1 MQGNG
6 KVKEK
11 KGKAKVSLSL
21 KIGICI
27 LIISGILSA
36 VAIMFSFAAYKDAL
50 NKQLTDTAYNLADTV
65 AAMIE
70 PESIDRYLES
80 GETDDEYWQIRQRLI
95 TIVKMNDI
103 SYVVIVKPTADGFY
117 YVYDTDET
125 DEAFKLGD
133 FQGYYGGDFADHK
146 QDFLDGKVIGPI
158 VSNYEFGWLLS
169 ALVPIKDENGKMC
182 GYVDMD
188 LSMDE
193 IIGMENDFLIRLSAI
208 LIALIFMM
216 AVIQL
221 VVTRRVLVKPINRL
235 ALETGDF
242 VGGREK
248 DNAIRAVIDVPKL
261 NSKDEIGHL
270 YRSIKRMETDIYT
283 YIDDLTAV
291 TVEKER
297 IGAELGVA
305 KHIQASMLPS
315 VFPAFPERPELDI
328 YATMTPAK
336 EVGGDFYD
344 FFFINDDKLAMVIA
358 DVSGKGVPAAL
369 FMVITKTLIKNVA
382 QTGLNPSAVLEKV
395 NNQLCV
401 GNEAEMFVTVWLGIL
416 EISTGK
422 MICANA
428 GHEFPVVRHG
438 DGDYELIKDRHG
450 FVLAGLEGSKYK
462 EYELDL
468 KPGDRLFVY
477 TDGVPEAT
485 DAHNEL
491 FGTDRMMNVLNN
503 NKDLNCNALLPVIKK
518 DIDRFVGE
526 APQFDDITMLSLE
539 LVPQKE
545 AEMTKISVKPRLEN
559 VDNVTMFVEEKLR
572 EGGVQE
578 KTIAVIDV
586 AVDEIF
592 SNIVHYSGATEAT
605 IGVRIWNGLIT
616 LRFADNGIYYDPTCK
631 QDPDTDAPAEERNI
645 GGLGI
650 FIVKKTMDSMKYDY
664 LEGFNILTLEKKIES

>member
-248 DNAIRAVIDVPKL
+248 DNAISAVIDVPKL
-261 NSKDEIGHL
+261 NSKDE
-270 YRSIKRMETDIYT
+270 RS
-283 YIDDLTAV
+283 V
-291 TVEKER
+291 TC
-297 IGAELGVA
+297 
-305 KHIQASMLPS
+305 
-315 VFPAFPERPELDI
+315 
-328 YATMTPAK
+328 
-336 EVGGDFYD
+336 
-344 FFFINDDKLAMVIA
+344 IA
-358 DVSGKGVPAAL
+358 
-369 FMVITKTLIKNVA
+369 
-382 QTGLNPSAVLEKV
+382 Q
-395 NNQLCV
+395 
-401 GNEAEMFVTVWLGIL
+401 
-416 EISTGK
+416 
-422 MICANA
+422 
-428 GHEFPVVRHG
+428 
-438 DGDYELIKDRHG
+438 
-450 FVLAGLEGSKYK
+450 
-462 EYELDL
+462 
-468 KPGDRLFVY
+468 
-477 TDGVPEAT
+477 
-485 DAHNEL
+485 
-491 FGTDRMMNVLNN
+491 
-503 NKDLNCNALLPVIKK
+503 
-518 DIDRFVGE
+518 
-526 APQFDDITMLSLE
+526 
-539 LVPQKE
+539 
-545 AEMTKISVKPRLEN
+545 
-559 VDNVTMFVEEKLR
+559 
-572 EGGVQE
+572 
-578 KTIAVIDV
+578 
-586 AVDEIF
+586 
-592 SNIVHYSGATEAT
+592 
-605 IGVRIWNGLIT
+605 
-616 LRFADNGIYYDPTCK
+616 
-631 QDPDTDAPAEERNI
+631 
-645 GGLGI
+645 
-650 FIVKKTMDSMKYDY
+650 
-664 LEGFNILTLEKKIES
+664 

>member
-1 MQGNG
+1 MRKDDETN
-6 KVKEK
+6 KVKK
-11 KGKAKVSLSL
+11 QARFSLSL

-36 VAIMFSFAAYKDAL
+36 VAILFSFRAYKEAL

-80 GETDDEYWQIRQRLI
+80 GKTDDAYWKMRDRIVN
-95 TIVKMNDI
+95 IVKMNDI
-103 SYVVIVKPTADGFY
+103 SYVVIVKPTEDGFY
-117 YVYDTDET
+117 YVYDTDQT

-133 FQGYYGGDFADHK
+133 FQGYYGGDFVDHK

-188 LSMDE
+188 LSMNE
-193 IIGMENDFLIRLSAI
+193 IIGMENDFLIRLSTI
-208 LIALIFMM
+208 LIFLIFMM

-221 VVTRRVLVKPINRL
+221 VVTRRILVKPINRL
-235 ALETGDF
+235 ASETGDF
-242 VGGREK
+242 VGGREQE
-248 DNAIRAVIDVPKL
+248 NAIREVIDVPKL
-261 NSKDEIGHL
+261 DSKDEIGHL

-291 TVEKER
+291 TAEKER

-315 VFPAFPERPELDI
+315 VFPAFPDRPKLDI

-344 FFFINDDKLAMVIA
+344 FFFISDDKLALVIA

-422 MICANA
+422 MTCANA

-438 DGDYELIKDRHG
+438 DGDFELIKDRHG
-450 FVLAGLEGSKYK
+450 FVLAGLEGSKYR

-468 KPGDRLFVY
+468 MPGDRLFVY

-491 FGTDRMMNVLNN
+491 YGTDRMMDVLNY
-503 NKDLNCNALLPVIKK
+503 NKDLNSNDLLPAVKA
-518 DIDRFVGE
+518 DIDKFVGQ
-526 APQFDDITMLSLE
+526 APQFDDITMLSIE

-545 AEMTKISVKPRLEN
+545 AEMTKLSVKPTLEN
-559 VDNVTMFVEEKLR
+559 IDNVTMFVEEKLR
-572 EGGVQE
+572 DGGIKE
-578 KTIAVIDV
+578 KIIAVIDV

-605 IGVRIWNGLIT
+605 VGVRIWNGLIT
-616 LRFADNGIYYDPTCK
+616 LRFADNGIHYDPTCK
-631 QDPDTDAPAEERNI
+631 KDPDTDAPAEERNI

-650 FIVKKTMDSMKYDY
+650 FIVKKTMNSMKYNY
-664 LEGFNILTLEKKIES
+664 LEGFNILTLEKSAEA